1 MNVVVPYRLGEL
13 RKRGFVEDDYTDL
26 ELEYL
31 ERKVWEVVKLF
42 TNRKFDLRSVTS
54 QLDGQGLDYLFL
66 PSAISTVTA
75 ISETDYGTIDLAEI
89 VTYNRTIPDDR
100 EDPRVVWI
108 AGTFPKGNQNVSVTG
123 VYGYIDPDSPD
134 KFPPEPLIE
143 VVMRL
148 MPIFV
153 EPLLESEDI
162 SVREVNLPLNRR
174 EIKSETTDRW
184 TYVKH
189 YKELLKN
196 SMLDD
201 SLMNAILLK
210 YRKGDDIVSGGAV

>member
-1 MNVVVPYRLGEL
+1 MNIVVPDRLEEI
-13 RKRGFVEDDYTDL
+13 RDRGFIEADYPVL
-26 ELEYL
+26 KLEYL
-31 ERKVWEVVKLF
+31 ERKVWEFVKLF
-42 TNRKFDLRSVTS
+42 TNRDFNLRSVTL

-66 PSAISTVTA
+66 PVAINTVTA
-75 ISETDYGTIDLAEI
+75 ISETDYGSIDLAEI

-108 AGTFPKGNQNVSVTG
+108 VGTFPKGNQNVSVTG
-123 VYGYIDPDSPD
+123 IFGYVDPDSPND
-134 KFPPEPLIE
+134 FPPEPLIE

-162 SVREVNLPLNRR
+162 IEVNLPLNRR

-196 SMLDD
+196 SMLED
-201 SLMNAILLK
+201 SFINAILLK
-210 YRKGDDIVSGGAV
+210 YRKGDDIVYGGAV